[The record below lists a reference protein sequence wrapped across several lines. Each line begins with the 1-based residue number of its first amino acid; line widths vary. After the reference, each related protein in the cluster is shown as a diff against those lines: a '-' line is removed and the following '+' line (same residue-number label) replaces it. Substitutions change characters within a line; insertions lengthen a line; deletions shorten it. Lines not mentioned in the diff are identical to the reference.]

1 MIKHKPADLIK
12 IAQSYLKTIR
22 EYPNKLPS
30 ITEYRQLAGIGADK
44 LLDLRATNAEL
55 NEALSKVEDAQE
67 LYLLKR
73 GDQTKNPT
81 FQIFLL
87 KTKHKYNDANPNLT
101 QNNYLNVSPDI
112 LATALKLK

>member
-1 MIKHKPADLIK
+1 MIKHKPADLII
-12 IAQSYLKTIR
+12 IANSYLETITKN
-22 EYPNKLPS
+22 PAKLPS
-30 ITEYRQLAGIGADK
+30 ITEYRQLADIGADK
-44 LLDLRATNAEL
+44 LLDLRATNTEL
-55 NEALSKVEDAQE
+55 NEILNKVEDAQE
-67 LYLLKR
+67 LYLLAR

-112 LATALKLK
+112 LSAALKLK